1 MQHINQAIKDLIKR
15 EHLQEG
21 FNEQK
26 AMKLWNNV
34 VGELVANNTKPISI
48 SRGVLNIETKTP
60 VWRQEL
66 QIQKGNIITK
76 INKNFKTKVIKDI
89 RFI

>member
-1 MQHINQAIKDLIKR
+1 MQHINQAIKDLIKK

-34 VGELVANNTKPISI
+34 VGELVAHNTKPISI

-76 INKNFKTKVIKDI
+76 INKNFKTKDIKDI